1 MRRSDQRRNAV
12 FALYQHDLT
21 GRSLDELLVEA
32 KPFTR
37 KLALA
42 VDGDRER
49 LDSVISSHLRD
60 WTINRVAPLELNI
73 MRVAVYE
80 GLESDEVPVSVAIDE
95 AVETAKEYCGKDAP
109 GFVNGVL
116 GAALEGADAGSDP
129 DRADEGL

>member
-1 MRRSDQRRNAV
+1 MRRSDQRRDAV

-21 GRSLDELLVEA
+21 GRSLDELLADA

-37 KLALA
+37 QLALS

-49 LDSVISSHLRD
+49 LDSVISSNLRD

-73 MRVAVYE
+73 MRVAIYE

-116 GAALEGADAGSDP
+116 GAALESADPGSDP
-129 DRADEGL
+129 HRADEGL